1 MTHTIPATAATLAP
15 ACENSVATFLPE
27 LLATFVTITVLPFRS
42 VFLFYERISILSL
55 KHLRIIRERT
65 IESIAQLQI
74 EVTGR

>member
-1 MTHTIPATAATLAP
+1 MSSGSTAATLAP
-15 ACENSVATFLPE
+15 ACENSIATLLPE